1 MKVRG
6 VGRCVSTTAVASWPP
21 LGGYPH
27 RLISAFGLSVLPSS
41 LGRSVRFSWGRE
53 GVDFMSVAVTEMV
66 SWANG
71 VAGVHAAVD
80 TLAACRDTC
89 DLASDESVTDDDL
102 RALSSSLARAKA
114 RIDAVLMVLARGL
127 HERDTARSLGA
138 TSTGQLLAA
147 DFGGD
152 RREGNALVRA
162 AIHLSNTP
170 VVEDALAEGRVN
182 REQAGIIAKALTHL
196 PVAVAPEDRVRAQ
209 ESLLE
214 AARLLSIQDLGRA
227 ATRAADAFKTPAEAD
242 EHEEDQLHAR
252 ERRARRASR
261 FWMRDNRD
269 GTHRGGFVLPDTEA
283 EMLRSA
289 VEALSAPR
297 RYHLESAD
305 TDPIEAADP
314 GEPGEPV
321 GAGLPSDQAHR
332 QGRAFA
338 TICSHLPA
346 DALPNA
352 GGISAV
358 LTVNVDYDTVRQ
370 QLGPGTLPSGTRISA
385 SRARELGC
393 GAGILPQILG
403 GKPLPLD
410 LGQTQRF
417 FNATQRRA
425 LALRDRG
432 CAYPGCDRPPPWCEG
447 HHWRNPWT
455 PHNPDDPHGG
465 TDLDNGCLLCAHHH
479 RLVHD
484 RHIEIRE
491 RHDHLEFLVPPVL
504 GQKTSADYGGDLF
517 TPDNPPGT
525 LRWQRN
531 YHWSVH
537 TPPACKGS

>member
-1 MKVRG
+1 
-6 VGRCVSTTAVASWPP
+6 
-21 LGGYPH
+21 
-27 RLISAFGLSVLPSS
+27 
-41 LGRSVRFSWGRE
+41 
-53 GVDFMSVAVTEMV
+53 MSVAVAEQV
-66 SWANG
+66 SWADG
-71 VAGVHAAVD
+71 VAGVHTALDALVSHREVD
-80 TLAACRDTC
+80 DHL
-89 DLASDESVTDDDL
+89 TDADL
-102 RALSSSLARAKA
+102 RTLSASLARAKA
-114 RIDAVLMVLARGL
+114 RIDAALMVLARGL
-127 HERDTARSLGA
+127 HERDTARAVGA
-138 TSTGQLLAA
+138 TNTGQLLAA

-182 REQAGIIAKALTHL
+182 REQAGTIAKALTHL

-209 ESLLE
+209 ESLLD

-242 EHEEDQLHAR
+242 EHEENQLQAR
-252 ERRARRASR
+252 ERRAARAAR

-269 GTHRGGFVLPDTEA
+269 GTHRGGFTVPDTEA
-283 EMLRSA
+283 EMLRTA
-289 VEALSAPR
+289 IEALSAPR
-297 RYHLESAD
+297 RYHLED
-305 TDPIEAADP
+305 TEPAEAAES
-314 GEPGEPV
+314 GEPGESRD
-321 GAGLPSDQAHR
+321 AGLPSDQAHR

-338 TICSHLPA
+338 TICTHLPA

-352 GGISAV
+352 GGIAAV
-358 LTVNVDYDTVRQ
+358 LTVNVDYDTLTGQV
-370 QLGPGTLPSGTRISA
+370 GPGTLPSGTRISA
-385 SRARELGC
+385 SKAREIGC
-393 GAGILPQILG
+393 GAGILPQVLG
-403 GKPLPLD
+403 GKSLPLD
-410 LGQTQRF
+410 LGQLQRF

-432 CAYPGCDRPPPWCEG
+432 CAYPGCDRPPHWCEG

-455 PHNPDDPHGG
+455 PHNPEDPHGG

-484 RHIEIRE
+484 RNFQIRE
-491 RHDHLEFLVPPVL
+491 RHDHLEFLVPPVI

-531 YHWSVH
+531 YHWSAH
-537 TPPACKGS
+537 NPPACKGA